1 MAEDIKFNIKAEVS
15 DAVKE
20 LNKLNATLGETD
32 KATKKAKDSADEHSK
47 VVRKF
52 AQGLDGVY
60 YAVDQYNRFIGKSQK
75 LNGELYKTITEYNKA
90 LEKSNSEQQKHI
102 SVQREEA
109 EVSEST
115 RGLISSLAKEKE
127 RVDKLAARG
136 DVLRQDGTRKVV
148 SSLDE
153 LEKKQKTVSSSTKDL
168 NSSVKNI
175 AKDLMS
181 LDLVGPFV
189 KFTSVAGAAQA
200 AVNELAKAIKDSF
213 AGAIDW
219 QLQIQEARQ
228 FGLEFKNAQEIVA
241 ASSQLAVK
249 YAGNGAQEV
258 EALQKA
264 AAVGYKDLADAYE
277 IVDKANL
284 LVAGSGAHLSEGVQA
299 LTGVMKS
306 YNLEVSEAGQVTDLL
321 YKLTRNTNIGF
332 TELSDA
338 FSRGAQAAGALG
350 IDLKEVLAI
359 STVLNRT
366 GMKSNETFTATRAL
380 IESLAN
386 PTERAKKAV
395 IALNAELAKAGKENV
410 AVGAQA
416 VSNKG
421 VMGVLFGIQNA
432 AKGLGKSNAQVQEL
446 IKNVTGL
453 TRASTPAFAIL
464 KAGAKEADKI
474 LKDLGQS
481 AGAATEGFQLIQ
493 QSLSFQSKQ
502 KTSAFMTGLEEGFM
516 PLTEQLGKY
525 LSLFDSKRFENF
537 GRTIT
542 ATLSAVLGTISSM
555 VMTVVNSFT
564 FLWDHFTNI
573 IGASIDSAVN
583 RVKWFKAWVTGDDD
597 ERIKLNTSL
606 DKITSDYD
614 AKSVQITKKFF
625 DDSKASANE
634 LEKVY
639 ANAFKA
645 MTDPEGYKAV
655 LKAQEK
661 EKKKAEETLEAKR
674 QLTEAEKKLAE
685 DARKQVV
692 SLEREYNLL
701 GKNAKQKKV
710 ISTFDKLGFDS
721 TKLIVD
727 ETGKIV
733 KGYETLTPELQSVYE
748 WLQKILL
755 KQEDIKRVEEKKKD
769 LTDWSQG
776 GGQRQSLLDFYDNY
790 KQSMLSLGDVLTNA
804 FSNVEDSIVD
814 FCRTGKLSFSDMVD
828 SMIEDLLR
836 LMIQQQMAGFA
847 KGISGLFT
855 ASNVTASNAAFVA
868 TTAATGGYIQG
879 PGTGTSDSIP
889 AWLSNGEFVMNAQA
903 TAKYLPLLKQMNENK
918 FARGG
923 LVGGSTVNNGV
934 DIQVID
940 QRGANAAPIQ
950 TSQQQG
956 PDGRKM
962 IKMLVR
968 DSVKQGFANGSFD
981 SSMHSTYGIRR
992 AAYQR

>member
-15 DAVKE
+15 DAVKSVKE
-20 LNKLNATLGETD
+20 LTSVTDDLLETKNK
-32 KATKKAKDSADEHSK
+32 
-47 VVRKF
+47 
-52 AQGLDGVY
+52 
-60 YAVDQYNRFIGKSQK
+60 
-75 LNGELYKTITEYNKA
+75 
-90 LEKSNSEQQKHI
+90 
-102 SVQREEA
+102 
-109 EVSEST
+109 
-115 RGLISSLAKEKE
+115 
-127 RVDKLAARG
+127 
-136 DVLRQDGTRKVV
+136 V
-148 SSLDE
+148 SS
-153 LEKKQKTVSSSTKDL
+153 TNFISTKDL
-168 NSSVKNI
+168 DALRLGISELRKHKINIDEMSTALNGSASALRNFDADMDTVLFQLSKFGKTISDDKTEIVNLNHSVDYFRSKTQAAEKGATKTAAGMGNI
-175 AKDLMS
+175 ANRAKQAAKGMMS
-181 LDLVGPFV
+181 LDLVTPFV
-189 KFTSVAGAAQA
+189 KFTSVAAAAQA
-200 AVNELAKAIKDSF
+200 VVVSFARAVKDAF
-213 AGAIDW
+213 AGATDW

-228 FGLEFKNAQEIVA
+228 FGLEFKNTQEIIA
-241 ASSQLAVK
+241 ASAQLAVK
-249 YAGNGAQEV
+249 YASSGAQEV

-264 AAVGYKDLADAYE
+264 AAVGYKDLAEAYE

-284 LVAGSGAHLSEGVQA
+284 LVAGSGARLSEGVQA

-306 YNLEVSEAGQVTDLL
+306 YNLEISEVGQVTDLL

-386 PTERAKKAV
+386 PTERARKA
-395 IALNAELAKAGKENV
+395 ITALNTELTQAGKENV

-464 KAGAKEADKI
+464 KTGAKEANEV

-481 AGAATEGFQLIQ
+481 AAAAAEGFALIQ
-493 QSLSFQSKQ
+493 KSLSFQTKQ
-502 KTSAFMTGLEEGFM
+502 KTSAFMTGLEEGWE
-516 PLTEQLGKY
+516 PLTEFLGELLAK
-525 LSLFDSKRFENF
+525 FDATQFETF
-537 GRTIT
+537 GRDIT
-542 ATLSAVLGTISSM
+542 STLT
-555 VMTVVNSFT
+555 
-564 FLWDHFTNI
+564 I
-573 IGASIDSAVN
+573 IGASIVSAVEMIFKGIGFIWDSVGN
-583 RVKWFKAWVTGDDD
+583 SIDDAFDYAINKAHKLKAWWDDD
-597 ERIKLNTSL
+597 FDEL
-606 DKITSDYD
+606 DR
-614 AKSVQITKKFF
+614 ITKQEE
-625 DDSKASANE
+625 KASKEQIARDTALVKKFNSDIDSI
-634 LEKVY
+634 LKSNNKTVS
-639 ANAFKA
+639 AALKA
-645 MTDPEGYKAV
+645 LFDPESYKAE
-655 LKAQEK
+655 LAHREK
-661 EKKKAEETLEAKR
+661 QIKTAEKQANIQKE
-674 QLTEAEKKLAE
+674 LTEAEKKLAE
-685 DARKQVV
+685 NANKQVA
-692 SLEREYNLL
+692 SLEKEYALL
-701 GKNAKQKKV
+701 GKNAKQKK
-710 ISTFDKLGFDS
+710 IINTFDKLGVDT

-733 KGYETLTPELQSVYE
+733 KGYETLTPELQNVYE

-755 KQEDIKRVEEKKKD
+755 KQDDIAKVEEKRKD
-769 LTDWSQG
+769 LTDWSEG

-790 KQSMLSLGDVLTNA
+790 KESMLSLGDVLTNA

-847 KGISGLFT
+847 KGISSFFTPSNSTFT
-855 ASNVTASNAAFVA
+855 AAAFA
-868 TTAATGGYIQG
+868 ATAASGGYIQG

-918 FARGG
+918 FAKGG
-923 LVGGSTVNNGV
+923 LVGNSSAGNGV

-940 QRGANAAPIQ
+940 QRGSNAAPIQ

-968 DSVKQGFANGSFD
+968 DTVRQGFANGSYD
-981 SSMHSTYGIRR
+981 SSMQTTYGIRR

>member
-115 RGLISSLAKEKE
+115 RGLIASLAKEKE

-153 LEKKQKTVSSSTKDL
+153 LEKKQKTVSDSTKDL
-168 NSSVKNI
+168 NSSVKDI

-189 KFTSVAGAAQA
+189 KFTSVAQAAQA

-213 AGAIDW
+213 AGAMDW
-219 QLQIQEARQ
+219 QLQIQEAQ
-228 FGLEFKNAQEIVA
+228 QYGLQIKDTQELLR
-241 ASSQLAVK
+241 ASSQLAVEFGTK
-249 YAGNGAQEV
+249 GAQQV
-258 EALQKA
+258 EALQRA
-264 AAVGYKDLADAYE
+264 AAVGFRDLAEAYT
-277 IVDKANL
+277 IVEKANY
-284 LVAGSGAHLSEGVQA
+284 LVAGSGATLSEGVDA
-299 LTGVMKS
+299 LTSVLNS
-306 YNLEVSEAGQVTDLL
+306 YNLTAKDTAEITDQI
-321 YKLTRNTNIGF
+321 YTLTRSTNISF
-332 TELSDA
+332 TELSSA

-350 IDLKEVLAI
+350 VELKEILSV
-359 STVLNRT
+359 STVLART
-366 GMKSNETFTATRAL
+366 GAKGNEVFTNTRAL
-380 IESLAN
+380 VSGLAHPSGN
-386 PTERAKKAV
+386 AKT
-395 IALNAELAKAGKENV
+395 ALEAFNAELARAGKQQVEI
-410 AVGAQA
+410 GAQA
-416 VSNKG
+416 VSDKG
-421 VMGVLFGIQNA
+421 VIGVLFGVQKA
-432 AKGLGKSNAQVQEL
+432 AQGLGKSKAQIQDL
-446 IKNVTGL
+446 IKSLIGLERGATPAYTILNTGL
-453 TRASTPAFAIL
+453 EKTN
-464 KAGAKEADKI
+464 KI
-474 LKDLGQS
+474 LKEIKES
-481 AGAATEGFQLIQ
+481 AGNAAEGFQLIQ

-525 LSLFDSKRFENF
+525 LSLFDSNRFENF

-564 FLWDHFTNI
+564 FLWDHFTNL

-645 MTDPEGYKAV
+645 MTDPKGYKAI
-655 LKAQEK
+655 LDAQEK

-710 ISTFDKLGFDS
+710 ISTFDKLGVNT

-769 LTDWSQG
+769 LTDWSTG

-923 LVGGSTVNNGV
+923 LVGGSSVNNGV